1 MRFVRLTV
9 ACVFSLALPFAPLAP
24 LAAQGSA
31 AATQSAPAAEK
42 AAPPDFIT
50 PHISDGSKID
60 VPSLSM
66 KDNFTREIELP
77 RWAPIHLGP
86 VTLDLSPTKHVV
98 MILIAAA
105 LCMLTLISAARSQ
118 ARSAAVGRPPKGFA
132 NAIEAM
138 VLYIRNEVILP
149 NVGHHGEKFV
159 PFCLTL
165 FFFILFMNLLGLI
178 PYGAT
183 ATSNISVT
191 ATLAIVSFL
200 VIEIAGMRALGFGYL
215 KTIVYWPHDMPLTIK
230 APITLI
236 MTPVEIIGKITKPL
250 ALSIRLFAN
259 MIAGHVVILALI
271 SIIFTFASIYVAPFP
286 VVAATGIMML
296 EIFVA
301 FLQAFVFCLLVSV
314 FIGQIRESAH

>member
-1 MRFVRLTV
+1 MRFARLAIAMMLFAAPV
-9 ACVFSLALPFAPLAP
+9 ATR
-24 LAAQGSA
+24 AQDA
-31 AATQSAPAAEK
+31 AAPKQAPAAEK
-42 AAPPDFIT
+42 TAQPDFIT
-50 PHISDGSKID
+50 PHISDGHAVD
-60 VPSLSM
+60 LPSFSM
-66 KDNFTREIELP
+66 KDNFTKEVELP
-77 RWAPIHLGP
+77 QWAPVHIGP

-98 MILIAAA
+98 MILIAAI
-105 LCMLTLISAARSQ
+105 LCMATLMTAAASQ
-118 ARSAAVGRPPKGFA
+118 ARSAATGKPPKGFA

-165 FFFILFMNLLGLI
+165 FFFILFCNLLGLI

-191 ATLAIVSFL
+191 ATLATISFF
-200 VIEIAGMRALGFGYL
+200 VIEIAGMRALGGSYL
-215 KTIVYWPHDMPLTIK
+215 KTIVYWPHDMSLGLKLFISP
-230 APITLI
+230 I
-236 MTPVEIIGKITKPL
+236 MTPVEIIGKFTKPI

-259 MIAGHVVILALI
+259 MIAGHVVVLALI
-271 SIIFTFASIYVAPFP
+271 SIIFTFASWLVVPAPIL
-286 VVAATGIMML
+286 ATTGIMML

-314 FIGQIRESAH
+314 FIGQIREGAH

>member
-1 MRFVRLTV
+1 MRFVRRTFAFLL
-9 ACVFSLALPFAPLAP
+9 AIALPLSPLAVY
-24 LAAQGSA
+24 AQGSA
-31 AATQSAPAAEK
+31 AATKAAPAAEK

-60 VPSLSM
+60 VPSFSL
-66 KDNFTREIELP
+66 KDNLTREIELP
-77 RWAPIHLGP
+77 KWAPLHMGG
-86 VTLDLSPTKHVV
+86 VTIDLSPTKHVV
-98 MILIAAA
+98 MILIAAT
-105 LCMLTLISAARSQ
+105 LCMLTLITAARSQ
-118 ARSAAVGRPPKGFA
+118 ARSAASGRPPKGFA

-200 VIEIAGMRALGFGYL
+200 VIEIAGMRALGAGYI
-215 KTIVYWPHDMPLTIK
+215 KTIVYWPHDMPLGIK

-236 MTPVEIIGKITKPL
+236 MTPVELLGKFTKPI

-259 MIAGHVVILALI
+259 MIAGHVVVLALI
-271 SIIFTFASIYVAPFP
+271 SIIFTFGSWLVMPAP
-286 VVAATGIMML
+286 VLATTGIMML

>member
-1 MRFVRLTV
+1 MRFVRRTFAFVIAL
-9 ACVFSLALPFAPLAP
+9 ALSLAPSAAR
-24 LAAQGSA
+24 AQGSA
-31 AATQSAPAAEK
+31 GTTQAAPAAK
-42 AAPPDFIT
+42 NVSPPDFVT

-60 VPSLSM
+60 VPSFSL
-66 KDNFTREIELP
+66 KENLTREIELP
-77 RWAPIHLGP
+77 KWEP
-86 VTLDLSPTKHVV
+86 VHIGRLTVDFSPTKHVV
-98 MILIAAA
+98 MMLIAAA
-105 LCMLTLISAARSQ
+105 LCMLTLITAARSQ
-118 ARSAAVGRPPKGFA
+118 ARSAASGRPPKGFA

-138 VLYIRNEVILP
+138 VLYIRNEVIIP

-191 ATLAIVSFL
+191 ATLAIVSFF
-200 VIEIAGMRALGFGYL
+200 VIEIAGMRTLGAGYIE
-215 KTIVYWPHDMPLTIK
+215 TIVYWPHDMPLAIK
-230 APITLI
+230 APITFI
-236 MTPVEIIGKITKPL
+236 MTPVELMGKFTKPI

-259 MIAGHVVILALI
+259 MIAGHVVVLALI
-271 SIIFTFASIYVAPFP
+271 SIIFTFGSWLLMPAP
-286 VVAATGIMML
+286 VLAATGIMML
-296 EIFVA
+296 ELFVA